1 VSRTHIPLKSLMNDS
16 LEDCKIERCN
26 IVREPLNAYVCK
38 ESRRD
43 KYKITKHR
51 RIRGREPSRIPVRR
65 VLRKLKKR
73 NTRHRLKCCVSNSFT
88 CTRLLLPVCVRT
100 TRIGSF
106 GITLNI
112 AISNTCPPWWFTF
125 TSVYQHIRM
134 VAVTEMYTAQFHKQ
148 NQLLDIVIFR
158 TMAQHW

>member
-1 VSRTHIPLKSLMNDS
+1 MSRTHIPLKSLMNDS

-26 IVREPLNAYVCK
+26 VVGEPLNAYVCK

-73 NTRHRLKCCVSNSFT
+73 NTRHRLKCCVSNNFPCTSLITCLCNNYKNWFLWYNTEHCYFKYVSSMMVYVYMQVYINISEWLQLQKCIQLNFT
-88 CTRLLLPVCVRT
+88 
-100 TRIGSF
+100 
-106 GITLNI
+106 NK
-112 AISNTCPPWWFTF
+112 ISC
-125 TSVYQHIRM
+125 
-134 VAVTEMYTAQFHKQ
+134 
-148 NQLLDIVIFR
+148 
-158 TMAQHW
+158 

>member
-1 VSRTHIPLKSLMNDS
+1 MNDS

-26 IVREPLNAYVCK
+26 VVGEPLNAYVCK

-73 NTRHRLKCCVSNSFT
+73 NTRHRLKCCVSNSFPCKSFISCLCKNYKNWFLWYNT
-88 CTRLLLPVCVRT
+88 EHCYFKYVSSMMVYVYKCTYPNGCSYRNVYSSISHTKSVVRHRDISDNGSTLLGGML
-100 TRIGSF
+100 SKK
-106 GITLNI
+106 
-112 AISNTCPPWWFTF
+112 
-125 TSVYQHIRM
+125 
-134 VAVTEMYTAQFHKQ
+134 FH
-148 NQLLDIVIFR
+148 F
-158 TMAQHW
+158 